1 MSNLLWRYYHN
12 EEVERFRHLLSNG
25 SHNTQYIP
33 KSFGGALGAH
43 IVGGSVG
50 SPGGFATSPRSVV
63 KGRKISGQGGTLGA
77 GKGSNSGLG
86 RAEVNSRDH
95 AGLTILHRAVSSSSK
110 SAISF
115 AVALLEHPSIDLY
128 IQDTENGWTAL
139 HRALYFGNITLAR
152 AIIEKDI
159 RDPSTPG
166 SSVIKVKDYEGN
178 SPFDVY
184 NATIARRILQ
194 LNGGRA
200 ESDNGSI
207 DATESDQVDSG
218 TDPNFIQDSVDGDE
232 VFAWGSSRNHGLG
245 FKDQD
250 DRQHPE
256 KITLRRP
263 DHLLFRF
270 YREYLEQTNST
281 VNSVTDSSASFPKSV
296 SELPTLISNRPIVI
310 QDVALSKLHSAILTT
325 DPESNL
331 YICGFGPGGRLGT
344 GDEMTRFSYIPIE
357 GGALAGKKVTRI
369 ALGQNHSLAVTS
381 EGSLLS
387 WGTNTFGQLG
397 YTLPRPALKDEEPI
411 CATPRQIFGP
421 LKREFIVGAAASAI
435 HSVAHTS
442 TSLFTWGKNE
452 GQLGLMD
459 SDSRS
464 LEMQNVPRKVAAS
477 LFKASITMVSA
488 INSATIVLLANHTV
502 CVFTHYGYNIV
513 KFPLNEGFTNYH
525 LKNDPLTT
533 RYDSVSNH
541 ISQIT
546 AGGDTIAAVSSR
558 GDLYTVQVRKHDN
571 NSATSTTN
579 PSKIKDSL
587 STPERVWALR
597 KGNWDGIKSV
607 GVTENGSVVVCT
619 QAGAVWHRVK
629 RAKSKDAYI
638 GTKSFNRKDFK
649 FQRIP
654 GLTKVAAVR
663 SNTFGVYA
671 AIRKD
676 CDMTKTQIAVD
687 EQSLWKNMAPLLS
700 LRGLE
705 ASELPFEEDTETPRS
720 WTPVLP
726 KDLFDPLKRAV
737 LTSADLDADISRH
750 LLSRDLDGYDVDIC
764 TTTSEVCIPVHGFI
778 LARSPVMRNAM
789 SRFRRFGSASI
800 PDAFS
805 ITNGCTEGRT
815 DIGTSNTRTKV
826 MFQGLDT
833 ISIFNLVQYIYEDSF
848 IDVWHFT
855 RHCPSMAFRYRQVR
869 VELMKI
875 AGHLKLN
882 KLEAAVR
889 LMTEPDRQMN
899 VDLNR
904 AMHDP
909 SFFEDGDAIIELDG
923 SEILVHSALLCQRCP
938 FFEGMFN
945 GRAAGQWLAG
955 RRHDN
960 SETVRID
967 LKHIEPETFKLVLR
981 FLYADVGPELF
992 DSLVAADVDEFSET
1006 VLDVMA
1012 VSNELMLDRLSQIC
1026 QQVIGRF
1033 VSTRNVCNLLNAIAP
1048 CSVTLFKDSALEYI
1062 CLQLESMLENH
1073 LLNELDEDL
1082 LLELSDVVRANQLNC
1097 LPFAKSGRAELLLH
1111 EQHPSLAEDIYEE
1124 RQRRLR
1130 DMTFRANLKDD
1141 DSRLSSSFRAR
1152 VGSLEDITSV
1162 SPSQDKARRKSKA
1175 VRNAPFSPSIRPKD
1189 STVDLMFDM
1198 DDDDPLGSPKSPP
1211 LKTTME
1217 VASPLQ
1223 LEPTNSKLPWNE
1235 LESQSVPDQGLPS
1248 PISKTPGLG
1257 IQNLLEGTP
1266 PPTKTW
1272 SSPALPSSKL
1282 DMREIMAQASSTRTS
1297 ALSMSLSAEK
1307 TKEAAA
1313 SKQTPTKLSQK
1324 ARKKQQQQAMQLPIN
1339 HSQIELSIDRPDSK
1353 TVSPWQIANSGPK
1366 MSLKDLLN
1374 EPVSSTPPVPSKNLA
1389 SPTSSKSSIP
1399 RRTASPDTRFAGQNR
1414 SASDRNVTKMQPP
1427 SIGSSKVTNTP
1438 ISSRSM
1444 PIIPHSKSYTQPS
1457 GTAEPSLQL
1466 SMADIIGQQRR
1477 EREVIKEAVAKRS
1490 LQEIQ
1495 EEQAFQEWWDQESRR
1510 AQEEETAKAKNANS
1524 GSSRGGKGSGSRG
1537 KSGGRGRGGR
1547 GRGDG
1552 MASRGRGRVQEK
1564 TQSAT

>member
-25 SHNTQYIP
+25 SHSAQYTP
-33 KSFGGALGAH
+33 KGHGGALGTH

-50 SPGGFATSPRSVV
+50 SPSGFATSPRSVV
-63 KGRKISGQGGTLGA
+63 KGRKVSGQAGILGA
-77 GKGSNSGLG
+77 GKGGGSGLS

-95 AGLTILHRAVSSSSK
+95 AGLTILHRAVSSSSE

-115 AVALLEHPSIDLY
+115 AVALLEHPALDLY

-159 RDPSTPG
+159 RDPSTQG

-184 NATIARRILQ
+184 NATIARRNLQ
-194 LNGGRA
+194 INGGGSA
-200 ESDNGSI
+200 SDDGSV
-207 DATESDQVDSG
+207 DGSESDQLDLG
-218 TDPNFIQDSVDGDE
+218 TDPNSLQASVDGDE

-270 YREYLEQTNST
+270 YREYLEQTNNN
-281 VNSVTDSSASFPKSV
+281 VHSVMETSAPIPKLV

-310 QDVALSKLHSAILTT
+310 QDVALSKLHSAVLTT

-357 GGALAGKKVTRI
+357 GGALAGKKVTKI

-397 YTLPRPALKDEEPI
+397 YTLPRPAVKDEEPV

-421 LKREFIVGAAASAI
+421 LKREFIVGAAASTI
-435 HSVAHTS
+435 HSVAYTS

-464 LEMQNVPRKVAAS
+464 LEVQNVPRKVAAS

-488 INSATIVLLANHTV
+488 INPATIVLLANYTV

-525 LKNDPLTT
+525 LKSNPLTT

-546 AGGDTIAAVSSR
+546 AGGDTIAAVSLR
-558 GDLYTVQVRKHDN
+558 GDLYTVQVRKHDG

-587 STPERVWALR
+587 SAPERVWALR

-607 GVTENGSVVVCT
+607 GVAENSSVVVCT

-629 RAKSKDAYI
+629 RANIKDAYT
-638 GTKSFNRKDFK
+638 GAKSFNRKDFK

-663 SNTFGVYA
+663 STTFGVYA

-687 EQSLWKNMAPLLS
+687 EQRIWDDIAPLLS
-700 LRGLE
+700 LRGLV
-705 ASELPFEEDTETPRS
+705 ASEEPVGEDTATPRF
-720 WTPVLP
+720 WAPVLP
-726 KDLFDPLKRAV
+726 KGLFDPLKHAV
-737 LTSADLDADISRH
+737 LTSVDLDADISRH
-750 LLSRDLDGYDVDIC
+750 LLGYNLDGYDIDIC
-764 TTTSEVCIPVHGFI
+764 TTTSEVRIPVHGFI
-778 LARSPVMRNAM
+778 LARSPVMRNAL
-789 SRFRRFGSASI
+789 SQFRRLGSVSI
-800 PDAFS
+800 PDVFS
-805 ITNGCTEGRT
+805 VTSDYSGGHTDNDNSRT
-815 DIGTSNTRTKV
+815 RIIFQALDI
-826 MFQGLDT
+826 
-833 ISIFNLVQYIYEDSF
+833 ISIVNLVLYLYEDSF

-869 VELMKI
+869 VELMKA

-889 LMTEPDRQMN
+889 LMTEPERQMN
-899 VDLNR
+899 VDLHR

-909 SFFEDGDAIIELDG
+909 SFFEDGDAIIELDSG
-923 SEILVHSALLCQRCP
+923 ELFVHSALLRQRCP

-945 GRAAGQWLAG
+945 GRAAGRWLAG
-955 RRHDN
+955 RRQVDT
-960 SETVRID
+960 EIVRID
-967 LKHIEPETFKLVLR
+967 LRHIEPETFKLVLR

-992 DSLVAADVDEFSET
+992 DGLVAADVDEFSEI

-1033 VSTRNVCNLLNAIAP
+1033 GK
-1048 CSVTLFKDSALEYI
+1048 FDS
-1062 CLQLESMLENH
+1062 
-1073 LLNELDEDL
+1073 
-1082 LLELSDVVRANQLNC
+1082 
-1097 LPFAKSGRAELLLH
+1097 LLH
-1111 EQHPSLAEDIYEE
+1111 
-1124 RQRRLR
+1124 
-1130 DMTFRANLKDD
+1130 
-1141 DSRLSSSFRAR
+1141 
-1152 VGSLEDITSV
+1152 V
-1162 SPSQDKARRKSKA
+1162 
-1175 VRNAPFSPSIRPKD
+1175 
-1189 STVDLMFDM
+1189 
-1198 DDDDPLGSPKSPP
+1198 
-1211 LKTTME
+1211 
-1217 VASPLQ
+1217 
-1223 LEPTNSKLPWNE
+1223 
-1235 LESQSVPDQGLPS
+1235 
-1248 PISKTPGLG
+1248 
-1257 IQNLLEGTP
+1257 LL
-1266 PPTKTW
+1266 
-1272 SSPALPSSKL
+1272 
-1282 DMREIMAQASSTRTS
+1282 
-1297 ALSMSLSAEK
+1297 
-1307 TKEAAA
+1307 
-1313 SKQTPTKLSQK
+1313 
-1324 ARKKQQQQAMQLPIN
+1324 
-1339 HSQIELSIDRPDSK
+1339 
-1353 TVSPWQIANSGPK
+1353 V
-1366 MSLKDLLN
+1366 
-1374 EPVSSTPPVPSKNLA
+1374 
-1389 SPTSSKSSIP
+1389 
-1399 RRTASPDTRFAGQNR
+1399 
-1414 SASDRNVTKMQPP
+1414 
-1427 SIGSSKVTNTP
+1427 
-1438 ISSRSM
+1438 
-1444 PIIPHSKSYTQPS
+1444 
-1457 GTAEPSLQL
+1457 
-1466 SMADIIGQQRR
+1466 
-1477 EREVIKEAVAKRS
+1477 
-1490 LQEIQ
+1490 
-1495 EEQAFQEWWDQESRR
+1495 
-1510 AQEEETAKAKNANS
+1510 
-1524 GSSRGGKGSGSRG
+1524 
-1537 KSGGRGRGGR
+1537 
-1547 GRGDG
+1547 
-1552 MASRGRGRVQEK
+1552 
-1564 TQSAT
+1564 